1 MSVITGYNE
10 KRDEILFTESW
21 GERYRQRRMRIEE
34 MEKTADSLFFFGL

>member
-10 KRDEILFTESW
+10 TRGEILFTESW
-21 GERYRQRRMRIEE
+21 GERYRQRRMSIGE